1 MAKPC
6 KKKKY
11 NCWRLAD
18 EAIME
23 IEVGFI
29 KLMKIKI
36 IMSFKGF
43 VKKIIKVNILDYFI
57 INKKKEIK
65 ELNNLRQS

>member
-1 MAKPC
+1 MK
-6 KKKKY
+6 
-11 NCWRLAD
+11 
-18 EAIME
+18 

-43 VKKIIKVNILDYFI
+43 VKKIIKINILDYFL

-65 ELNNLRQS
+65 GLNNLRQS